1 MNKNE
6 AIAYAQITLDYM
18 QSSKYIGEINVENF
32 AIEMKQAF
40 RLYPR
45 NLALHIAESKLYAK
59 NRLNNILKGG
69 EGNEW

>member
-69 EGNEW
+69 EGNE

>member
-1 MNKNE
+1 MNKKE
-6 AIAYAQITLDYM
+6 AVAYAQITLDYM
-18 QSSKYIGEINVENF
+18 QSSKYTGEINVETF
-32 AIEMKQAF
+32 AVEMKQSF

-69 EGNEW
+69 ENNE